1 MPKASRPAKSVRKS
15 QTEMCQV
22 VLPNDANPLG
32 NALGG
37 TVMHWVDL
45 VAAMAAHRHTSSYVV
60 TASVDHM
67 DFRCPIRVGEVA
79 VLKASVNRVF
89 RTSMEVGVKVW
100 REENFTGH
108 REHASSAYLTF
119 VAVDQQGKPHPVPP
133 VTPKTPEEK
142 RRYREAGRR
151 RQWRMEQLG
160 RIPARR
166 RQSEPIPGEPGPS
179 GLPARS
185 GIRRQSV

>member
-1 MPKASRPAKSVRKS
+1 MPKIARAAKPVQES
-15 QTEMCQV
+15 QTELCQV

-45 VAAMAAHRHTSSYVV
+45 AAAIAAHRHSSSYVV

-67 DFRCPIRVGEVA
+67 DFRCPIRIGEVA
-79 VLKASVNRVF
+79 VLRASVNRVF
-89 RTSMEVGVKVW
+89 QTSMEVGVKVF
-100 REENFTGH
+100 REENFTGR

-119 VAVDQQGKPHPVPP
+119 VALDEHGRPHPVAP
-133 VTPKTPEEK
+133 VIPKTAEEK

-151 RQWRMEQLG
+151 RRWRMQQLG
-160 RIPARR
+160 R
-166 RQSEPIPGEPGPS
+166 
-179 GLPARS
+179 
-185 GIRRQSV
+185 